1 MAIDE
6 AQIKQNEFEEKLD
19 ILKLMQQRSLN
30 MWVKRKSF

>member
-30 MWVKRKSF
+30 M